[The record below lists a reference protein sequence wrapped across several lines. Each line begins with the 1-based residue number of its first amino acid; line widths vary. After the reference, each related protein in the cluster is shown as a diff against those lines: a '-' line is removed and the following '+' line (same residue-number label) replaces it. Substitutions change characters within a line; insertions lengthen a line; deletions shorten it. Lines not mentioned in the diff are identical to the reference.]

1 MAGYAPPP
9 AEEYGDSDEDDFS
22 FAPPGQTSYQYH
34 NTSSNNIR
42 SGGFN
47 WDSPPVSID
56 SHCIVSG
63 YFMFT
68 V

>member
-47 WDSPPVSID
+47 WDSPPVR
-56 SHCIVSG
+56 
-63 YFMFT
+63 
-68 V
+68 